1 MSGHRP
7 FVDIDRL
14 ERVLLDAA
22 RSGRTVTYGQVLRY
36 FDKGV
41 GRGTVALLCRDLGLV
56 CARNRARGEPELAVL
71 VVRKTDGLPGD
82 GFMASEA
89 AAGRWRG
96 PLGGPEAAA
105 HMRRLQAEVLAH
117 FARGEGARDHDH
129 GPAPRRRLPRRRAR
143 A

>member
-71 VVRKTDGLPGD
+71 VVRKSDGLPGD
-82 GFMASEA
+82 GFMATER
-89 AAGRWRG
+89 AAGSWPG
-96 PLGGPEAAA
+96 PLTGPEAAA
-105 HMRRLQAEVLAH
+105 HIRRLQEAVFAH
-117 FARGEGARDHDH
+117 FAPGRRGRTERPSLRRSG
-129 GPAPRRRLPRRRAR
+129 GPS
-143 A
+143 